1 MADHKSRI
9 VSKAAGVVE
18 RFRRTVLVRLKR
30 AGIATGPR
38 TRYCLRFPQTM
49 KVSDLRGILA
59 YIPGFREKTFVIAL
73 DGSIIADENFHNIML
88 DLAVLRSLSIR
99 IVLVHG
105 AAHQLRELARESR
118 SKISNADGT
127 GTTDAETLKLA
138 LTAANRNTHE
148 VLEGLASSDLRAC
161 YTNAVIAHPY
171 GIVGGVDRLFTG
183 RVERIDTE
191 FLNQLLEKGVIPVIA
206 PLGFDG
212 DGRTFR
218 VNSDGVAMEV
228 AEALKATKLI
238 YLADDSPIMKSGKKI
253 HQVSVTEA
261 EDFLKKNKADLA
273 ENLAS
278 KFEHSIRA
286 CRNGVSRVHIIDGRV
301 DEALLAE
308 IFSNEGIGT
317 MIYANE
323 YQSVR
328 RALKKDIPAIRNL
341 IRESVE
347 QEEIVKRSRADILA
361 QIGDYY
367 VFETDRNI
375 VGCVAL
381 HIQPGGEQAELA
393 CLSVSGANENMGIG
407 QKLMLFAENA
417 AHEKGVKSIFLL
429 STRAFNYFQQKGGY
443 KEGSVKDLPA
453 TRREK
458 YGQSKRNSKILI
470 KSLNGPIVPST

>member
-1 MADHKSRI
+1 
-9 VSKAAGVVE
+9 
-18 RFRRTVLVRLKR
+18 
-30 AGIATGPR
+30 
-38 TRYCLRFPQTM
+38 M
-49 KVSDLRGILA
+49 KVSDLRGILT

-73 DGSIIADENFHNIML
+73 DGAIIADDNFPNLVL

-105 AAHQLRELARESR
+105 AAQQMRELSAASGVA
-118 SKISNADGT
+118 ISNADGI
-127 GTTDAETLKLA
+127 GITDADTLKLA

-148 VLEGLASSDLRAC
+148 VLEALASGDLRAC

-183 RVERIDTE
+183 RVERVDTE
-191 FLNQLLEKGVIPVIA
+191 FLSQLLDKGVIPVIA

-228 AEALKATKLI
+228 AEALKAAKLI
-238 YLADDSPIMKSGKKI
+238 YVTDETVFKKAGKKV
-253 HQVSVTEA
+253 HQISVTDA
-261 EDFLKKNKADLA
+261 EDFFKKHKAEMH
-273 ENLAS
+273 ENLSS

-301 DEALLAE
+301 DEALLTE
-308 IFSNEGIGT
+308 MFSNEGIGT

-323 YQSVR
+323 YQAVR
-328 RALKKDIPAIRNL
+328 RAMKKDVRAIRNL

-347 QEEIVKRSRADILA
+347 QEELVKRTRHDILS

-367 VFETDRNI
+367 VFQIDGNI

-381 HIQPGGEQAELA
+381 HIQPGGDKAELA
-393 CLSVSGANENMGIG
+393 CLSVSSAHENMGIG

-417 AHEKGVKSIFLL
+417 AHEKGVKTIFLL
-429 STRAFNYFQQKGGY
+429 STRTFNYFQQKGGY
-443 KEGSVKDLPA
+443 KEGILSDLPPA
-453 TRREK
+453 RREK
-458 YGQSKRNSKILI
+458 YGNSKRNSKILV
-470 KSLNGPIVPST
+470 KTLAGPVIPPA